1 MNAKLSTL
9 ATYCGVDI
17 DSDRDIKN
25 ILTDSRS
32 SADTTDALFFAI
44 RTDVNDGHRYLAD
57 LYRRGVRAFV
67 VDHIPDIMRHAADA
81 DFIVVDDVSR
91 ALKQIARRVREEF
104 RIPVAGI
111 TGSRGKTVVK
121 ELLFHAL
128 TKAGVKVARS
138 PRSWNS
144 QLGVPL
150 SIWQLEP
157 DTDIAV
163 FEAGIDRVGQMA
175 GLAEIIR
182 PTIGIMTEITGEHDN
197 GFTSRE
203 EKIVE
208 KATLFSSCDTI
219 ICPAADTVVCDII
232 KSLYPGKTVICVGSG
247 DNLNRS
253 LAAEA
258 LKVLGYDPTL
268 ANDIDEVST
277 RLDVYDGVNDCLM
290 IYDEFSNDL
299 DSVGRALDFMMRRT
313 TTSRRNTLITGDLLH
328 RPDADTQKVY
338 RQFADMLKSRGIDRL
353 IAIGEEI
360 GRHADA
366 FDPMM
371 AAEFVSDTERFI
383 SDYDISRFDSELILI
398 KGDKDFAAIKDL
410 LEKPRHQTIFEVN
423 LDSVVHNYNAFKSL
437 VRPSTGI
444 IAMVKASAYG
454 TGSLEIAKTLQS
466 QGASYLA
473 VAVVEEGVALR
484 RAGITMPIMV
494 LNPMTTNYQALF
506 NYRLEPAVFSLREL
520 DILLEHARLHDMH
533 GYPIHIKL
541 DTGMHRVGF
550 IPTEIEALAKVLN
563 ETDRVATSSVFS
575 HLATADCLDENAYTQ
590 SQFDSF
596 EAMTGRLK
604 SLLKNGFRRHILN
617 TAGIM
622 RFPGYQ
628 YDFVRLGIGLY
639 GISPLPPEET
649 HIDLRPVASL
659 NSTIISLKT
668 WDADTTI
675 GYSRRGQVKS
685 PSVIATIPIGYADG
699 IDRHFGCGRSSFI
712 VNGKPCPTIG
722 NICMDLCMIDVTGA
736 DAKIGDRVEIFGKDA
751 PVENLATARGTI
763 PYEILTSVSP
773 RVHRIYYRE

>member
-81 DFIVVDDVSR
+81 DFIVVDNVSR

-104 RIPVAGI
+104 RIPVVGI

-175 GLAEIIR
+175 DLAEIAI

-208 KATLFSSCDTI
+208 KAALFSRCDTI
-219 ICPAADTVVCDII
+219 ICPAADTVACDII
-232 KSLYPGKTVICVGSG
+232 KSLYPAKTVICVASG

-253 LAAEA
+253 LAAAA
-258 LKVLGYDPTL
+258 LKTLGYDPTL
-268 ANDIDEVST
+268 TNDADEVST

-313 TTSRRNTLITGDLLH
+313 TTSRRNTLIAGDLLH
-328 RPDADTQKVY
+328 RPDADTQKLY

-366 FDPMM
+366 FDPIM
-371 AAEFVSDTERFI
+371 ATEFIRDTDRFI

-398 KGDKDFAAIKDL
+398 KGDKDFAVIKDL

-437 VRPSTGI
+437 VKPSTGI

-550 IPTEIEALAKVLN
+550 IPSEIEALAKVLN

-604 SLLKNGFRRHILN
+604 TLLKNDFRRHMLN

-659 NSTIISLKT
+659 SSTIISLKT
-668 WDADTTI
+668 WDADTSI
-675 GYSRRGQVKS
+675 GYSRRGRVS
-685 PSVIATIPIGYADG
+685 SRSVIATIPIGYADG
-699 IDRHFGCGRSSFI
+699 IDRHFGCGRSTFI

-751 PVENLATARGTI
+751 PIEKLADARGTI

>member
-17 DSDRDIKN
+17 DSDRVIKN

-67 VDHIPDIMRHAADA
+67 VDHIPDIMRHATDA
-81 DFIVVDDVSR
+81 DFIVVDNVSR

-104 RIPVAGI
+104 RIPVVGI

-121 ELLFHAL
+121 ELLFRAL
-128 TKAGVKVARS
+128 TKAGAKVARS

-175 GLAEIIR
+175 DLAEIIS

-208 KATLFSSCDTI
+208 KAALFSSCDTI
-219 ICPAADTVVCDII
+219 ICPAADTVACDII
-232 KSLYPGKTVICVGSG
+232 KSLYPAKTVICVASG
-247 DNLNRS
+247 DSLNRS
-253 LAAEA
+253 LAATA
-258 LKVLGYDPTL
+258 LKVLGFDPAL
-268 ANDIDEVST
+268 ANDADEVST

-313 TTSRRNTLITGDLLH
+313 TTSRRNTLIAGDLLH
-328 RPDADTQKVY
+328 RPDADTQKLY

-371 AAEFVSDTERFI
+371 AAEFVRDTDRFI

-398 KGDKDFAAIKDL
+398 KGSKDFAAIKDL

-520 DILLEHARLHDMH
+520 DILLEHARLHDMC

-550 IPTEIEALAKVLN
+550 IPSEIEALAKVLN

-604 SLLKNGFRRHILN
+604 ELLKNDFRRHILN

-639 GISPLPPEET
+639 GISPLPTEET

-659 NSTIISLKT
+659 SSTIISLKT
-668 WDADTTI
+668 WGADTTI

-685 PSVIATIPIGYADG
+685 QSVIATIPIGYADG
-699 IDRHFGCGRSSFI
+699 IDRHFGCGRSTFI

>member
-17 DSDRDIKN
+17 DSDRDIKS

-81 DFIVVDDVSR
+81 DFIVVDNVSR

-104 RIPVAGI
+104 RISVVGI

-175 GLAEIIR
+175 DLAEIVS

-208 KATLFSSCDTI
+208 KAALFSRCDTI
-219 ICPAADTVVCDII
+219 ICPAADTVACDII
-232 KSLYPGKTVICVGSG
+232 KSLYPAKTVICVASG

-253 LAAEA
+253 LAAAA
-258 LKVLGYDPTL
+258 LKTLGYDPAL
-268 ANDIDEVST
+268 ANDADEVST

-299 DSVGRALDFMMRRT
+299 DSVGRALDFMMRRI
-313 TTSRRNTLITGDLLH
+313 TTSRRNTLIAGDLLH
-328 RPDADTQKVY
+328 RPDADTQKLY

-371 AAEFVSDTERFI
+371 ATEFVRDTDRFI

-437 VRPSTGI
+437 VKPSTGI

-473 VAVVEEGVALR
+473 VAIVEEGVALR

-550 IPTEIEALAKVLN
+550 IPSEIEALAKVLN

-604 SLLKNGFRRHILN
+604 TLLKNDFRRHMLN

-659 NSTIISLKT
+659 SSTIISLKT
-668 WDADTTI
+668 WDADTSI
-675 GYSRRGQVKS
+675 GYSRRGRVS
-685 PSVIATIPIGYADG
+685 SRSVIATIPIGYADG
-699 IDRHFGCGRSSFI
+699 IDRHFGCGRSTFI

-751 PVENLATARGTI
+751 PIEKLADARGTI

>member
-9 ATYCGVDI
+9 ATYCGVSI
-17 DSDRDIKN
+17 NSDRDIKN

-32 SADTTDALFFAI
+32 SADTADALFFAI

-57 LYRRGVRAFV
+57 LYRRGVRSFV

-104 RIPVAGI
+104 RIPVVGI

-128 TKAGVKVARS
+128 TKADVKVARS

-182 PTIGIMTEITGEHDN
+182 PNIGIMTEITDEHDN

-208 KATLFSSCDTI
+208 KAALFSSCDTI
-219 ICPAADTVVCDII
+219 ICPAADTVACDII

-313 TTSRRNTLITGDLLH
+313 TTSRRNTLITGNLLH
-328 RPDADTQKVY
+328 RPDADTQKLY

-360 GRHADA
+360 GRHTDA

-371 AAEFVSDTERFI
+371 ATEFVSDTERFI

-398 KGDKDFAAIKDL
+398 KGGKDFAAIKDL

-604 SLLKNGFRRHILN
+604 SLLKNDFRRHILN

-622 RFPGYQ
+622 RFPVYQ

-659 NSTIISLKT
+659 SSTIISLKT

-736 DAKIGDRVEIFGKDA
+736 DAKIGDRVEIFGKEA

>member
-32 SADTTDALFFAI
+32 STDTTDALFFAI

-67 VDHIPDIMRHAADA
+67 VDHIPDIMLHAADA

-104 RIPVAGI
+104 RIPVVGI

-182 PTIGIMTEITGEHDN
+182 PNIGIMTEITDEHEN

-208 KATLFSSCDTI
+208 KAALFSSCDTI
-219 ICPAADTVVCDII
+219 ICPAADTVACDII

-328 RPDADTQKVY
+328 RPDADTQKLY

-371 AAEFVSDTERFI
+371 ATEFVRDTDRFI

-437 VRPSTGI
+437 VKSSTGI

-604 SLLKNGFRRHILN
+604 SLLKNDFRRHILN

>member
-17 DSDRDIKN
+17 DSDRDIKS

-81 DFIVVDDVSR
+81 DFIVVDNVSR
-91 ALKQIARRVREEF
+91 ALKQIARRVREDF
-104 RIPVAGI
+104 RIPVVGI

-150 SIWQLEP
+150 SIWQLEA

-175 GLAEIIR
+175 DLAEIVS

-208 KATLFSSCDTI
+208 KAALFSRCDTI
-219 ICPAADTVVCDII
+219 ICPAADTVACDII
-232 KSLYPGKTVICVGSG
+232 KSLYPAKTVICVASG

-253 LAAEA
+253 LAAAA
-258 LKVLGYDPTL
+258 LKVLGYDTTL
-268 ANDIDEVST
+268 ANDADEVST

-313 TTSRRNTLITGDLLH
+313 TTSRRNTLIAGDLLH
-328 RPDADTQKVY
+328 RPDADTQKLY

-371 AAEFVSDTERFI
+371 ATEFVRDTDRFI

-437 VRPSTGI
+437 VKPSTGI

-550 IPTEIEALAKVLN
+550 IPSEIEALAKVLN
-563 ETDRVATSSVFS
+563 ETDRVATSSAFS

-604 SLLKNGFRRHILN
+604 TLLKNDFRRHMLN

-659 NSTIISLKT
+659 SSTIISLKT
-668 WDADTTI
+668 WDADTSI
-675 GYSRRGQVKS
+675 GYSRRGRVS
-685 PSVIATIPIGYADG
+685 SRSVIATIPIGYADG
-699 IDRHFGCGRSSFI
+699 IDRHFGCGRSTFI

-751 PVENLATARGTI
+751 PIEKLADARGTI

>member
-17 DSDRDIKN
+17 DSDRVIKN

-81 DFIVVDDVSR
+81 DFIVVDNVSR

-104 RIPVAGI
+104 RIPVVGI

-128 TKAGVKVARS
+128 TKAGAKVARS

-175 GLAEIIR
+175 DLAEIIS

-208 KATLFSSCDTI
+208 KAALFSSCDTI
-219 ICPAADTVVCDII
+219 ICPAADTVACDII
-232 KSLYPGKTVICVGSG
+232 KSLYPAKTVICVASG

-253 LAAEA
+253 LAATA
-258 LKVLGYDPTL
+258 LKVLGFDPAL
-268 ANDIDEVST
+268 ANDADEVST

-313 TTSRRNTLITGDLLH
+313 TTSRRNTLIAGDLLH
-328 RPDADTQKVY
+328 RPDADTQKLY

-371 AAEFVSDTERFI
+371 AAEFVRDTDRFI

-520 DILLEHARLHDMH
+520 DILLEHARLHDMY

-550 IPTEIEALAKVLN
+550 IPSEIEALAKVLN

-604 SLLKNGFRRHILN
+604 ELLKNDFRRHILN

-639 GISPLPPEET
+639 GISPLPTEET

-659 NSTIISLKT
+659 SSTIISLKT

-685 PSVIATIPIGYADG
+685 QSVIATIPIGYADG
-699 IDRHFGCGRSSFI
+699 IDRHFGCGRSTFI

>member
-17 DSDRDIKN
+17 DSDRDIKS

-81 DFIVVDDVSR
+81 DFIVVDNVSR

-104 RIPVAGI
+104 RIPVVGI

-150 SIWQLEP
+150 SIWQLGP

-175 GLAEIIR
+175 DLAEIIS

-208 KATLFSSCDTI
+208 KAALFSSCDTI
-219 ICPAADTVVCDII
+219 ICPAADTVACDII
-232 KSLYPGKTVICVGSG
+232 KSLYPAKTVICVASG

-253 LAAEA
+253 LATAA
-258 LKVLGYDPTL
+258 LKTLGYDPTL
-268 ANDIDEVST
+268 ANDAEEVST

-313 TTSRRNTLITGDLLH
+313 TTSRRNTLIAGDLLH
-328 RPDADTQKVY
+328 RPDADTQKLY

-371 AAEFVSDTERFI
+371 ATEFVRDTNRFI

-398 KGDKDFAAIKDL
+398 KGDKNFAAIKDL

-437 VRPSTGI
+437 VKPSTGI

-550 IPTEIEALAKVLN
+550 IPSEIEVLANVLN

-604 SLLKNGFRRHILN
+604 TLLKNDFRRHMLN

-659 NSTIISLKT
+659 SSTIISLKT
-668 WDADTTI
+668 WNADTSI
-675 GYSRRGQVKS
+675 GYSRRGRVS
-685 PSVIATIPIGYADG
+685 SRSVIATIPIGYADG
-699 IDRHFGCGRSSFI
+699 IDRHFGCGRSTFI

-751 PVENLATARGTI
+751 PIEKLADARGTI

>member
-81 DFIVVDDVSR
+81 DFIVVDNVSR

-104 RIPVAGI
+104 RIPVVGI

-175 GLAEIIR
+175 DLAEIVI

-208 KATLFSSCDTI
+208 KAALFSRCDTI
-219 ICPAADTVVCDII
+219 ICPAADTVACDII
-232 KSLYPGKTVICVGSG
+232 KSLYPAKTVICVASG

-253 LAAEA
+253 LAAAA
-258 LKVLGYDPTL
+258 LKTLGYDPTL
-268 ANDIDEVST
+268 ANDADEVST

-313 TTSRRNTLITGDLLH
+313 TTSRRNTLIAGDLLH
-328 RPDADTQKVY
+328 RPDADTQKLY

-371 AAEFVSDTERFI
+371 ATEFIRDTDRFI

-437 VRPSTGI
+437 VKPSTGI

-494 LNPMTTNYQALF
+494 LNPMATNYQALF

-550 IPTEIEALAKVLN
+550 IPSEIEALAKVLN

-590 SQFDSF
+590 SQFDTF

-604 SLLKNGFRRHILN
+604 TLLKNDFRRHMLN

-659 NSTIISLKT
+659 SSTIISLKT
-668 WDADTTI
+668 WDADTSI
-675 GYSRRGQVKS
+675 GYSRRGRVS
-685 PSVIATIPIGYADG
+685 SRSVIATIPIGYADG
-699 IDRHFGCGRSSFI
+699 IDRHFGCGRSTFI

-751 PVENLATARGTI
+751 PIEKLADARGTI

>member
-32 SADTTDALFFAI
+32 SADTADALFFAI

-67 VDHIPDIMRHAADA
+67 VDHIPDIMLHAADA
-81 DFIVVDDVSR
+81 DFIVVDNVSR

-104 RIPVAGI
+104 RIPVVGI

-128 TKAGVKVARS
+128 TKAGVKVSRS

-247 DNLNRS
+247 DNLNHS
-253 LAAEA
+253 LATAA
-258 LKVLGYDPTL
+258 LKVLGYDPAL
-268 ANDIDEVST
+268 ANGIDEVST

-328 RPDADTQKVY
+328 RHDADTHKLY

-371 AAEFVSDTERFI
+371 ATEFVRDTDRFI

-398 KGDKDFAAIKDL
+398 KGGKDFAAIKDL

-563 ETDRVATSSVFS
+563 GTDRVATSSVFS

-604 SLLKNGFRRHILN
+604 SLLKNDFRRHILN

-622 RFPGYQ
+622 RFPVYQ

-659 NSTIISLKT
+659 SSTIISLKT

-699 IDRHFGCGRSSFI
+699 IDRHFGCGRSTFI

>member
-17 DSDRDIKN
+17 DSDRDIKS

-81 DFIVVDDVSR
+81 DFIVVDNVSR

-104 RIPVAGI
+104 RIPVVGI

-175 GLAEIIR
+175 DLAEIVS

-208 KATLFSSCDTI
+208 KAALFSRCDTI
-219 ICPAADTVVCDII
+219 ICPAADTVACDII
-232 KSLYPGKTVICVGSG
+232 KSLYPAKTVICVASG

-253 LAAEA
+253 LAAAA
-258 LKVLGYDPTL
+258 LKVLGYDTTL
-268 ANDIDEVST
+268 ANDADEVST

-313 TTSRRNTLITGDLLH
+313 TTSRRNTLIAGDLLH
-328 RPDADTQKVY
+328 RPDADTQKLY

-371 AAEFVSDTERFI
+371 ATEFVRDTDRFI

-437 VRPSTGI
+437 VKPSTGI

-550 IPTEIEALAKVLN
+550 IPSEIEALAKVLN

-604 SLLKNGFRRHILN
+604 TLLKNDFRRHMLN

-659 NSTIISLKT
+659 SSTIISLKT
-668 WDADTTI
+668 WDADTSI
-675 GYSRRGQVKS
+675 GYSRRGRVS
-685 PSVIATIPIGYADG
+685 SRSVIATIPIGYADG
-699 IDRHFGCGRSSFI
+699 IDRHFGCGRSTFI

-751 PVENLATARGTI
+751 PIEKLADARGTI

>member
-81 DFIVVDDVSR
+81 DFIVVDNVSR
-91 ALKQIARRVREEF
+91 ALKQIARRVREGF

-313 TTSRRNTLITGDLLH
+313 TTSRRNTLIIGDLLH
-328 RPDADTQKVY
+328 RPDADTQKLY

-371 AAEFVSDTERFI
+371 ATEFVRDTDRFI

-398 KGDKDFAAIKDL
+398 KGGKDFAAIKDL

-563 ETDRVATSSVFS
+563 GTDRVATSSVFS

-699 IDRHFGCGRSSFI
+699 IDRHFGCGRSTFI

-736 DAKIGDRVEIFGKDA
+736 DAKIGDRVEIFGKEA

>member
-57 LYRRGVRAFV
+57 LYRRGVRSFV

-104 RIPVAGI
+104 RIPVVGI

-128 TKAGVKVARS
+128 TKADVKVARS

-182 PTIGIMTEITGEHDN
+182 PNIGIMTEITDEHDN

-208 KATLFSSCDTI
+208 KAALFSSCDTI
-219 ICPAADTVVCDII
+219 ICPAADTVACDII

-268 ANDIDEVST
+268 ANGIDEVST

-299 DSVGRALDFMMRRT
+299 DSAGRALDFMMRRT

-328 RPDADTQKVY
+328 RPDAHTQKLY

-563 ETDRVATSSVFS
+563 GTDRVATSSVFS

-604 SLLKNGFRRHILN
+604 SLLKNDFRRHILN

-622 RFPGYQ
+622 RFPVYQ

-659 NSTIISLKT
+659 SSTIISLKT

-699 IDRHFGCGRSSFI
+699 IDRHFGCGRSTFI

>member
-17 DSDRDIKN
+17 DSDRVIKN

-81 DFIVVDDVSR
+81 DFIVVDNVSR

-104 RIPVAGI
+104 RIPVVGI

-128 TKAGVKVARS
+128 TKAGAKVARS

-175 GLAEIIR
+175 DLAEIIS
-182 PTIGIMTEITGEHDN
+182 PTIGIMTEITSEHDN

-208 KATLFSSCDTI
+208 KAALFSSCATI
-219 ICPAADTVVCDII
+219 ICPAADTVACDII
-232 KSLYPGKTVICVGSG
+232 RSLYPGKTVICAASG
-247 DNLNRS
+247 DNPNLS
-253 LAAEA
+253 LAAAA
-258 LKVLGYDPTL
+258 LKALGYDP
-268 ANDIDEVST
+268 AFADGIEEVST

-299 DSVGRALDFMMRRT
+299 DSIGRALDFMMRRS
-313 TTSRRNTLITGDLLH
+313 TTSRRNTLIAGDLLH
-328 RPDADTQKVY
+328 RPDADTQKLY

-371 AAEFVSDTERFI
+371 AAEFVRDTDRFI

-563 ETDRVATSSVFS
+563 GTDRVATSSVFS

-604 SLLKNGFRRHILN
+604 SLLKNDFRRHILN

-639 GISPLPPEET
+639 GISPMPPEET
-649 HIDLRPVASL
+649 HIDLQPVASL
-659 NSTIISLKT
+659 SSTIISLKT
-668 WDADTTI
+668 WGADTTI

-685 PSVIATIPIGYADG
+685 QSVIATIPIGYADG
-699 IDRHFGCGRSSFI
+699 IDRHFGCGRSTFI